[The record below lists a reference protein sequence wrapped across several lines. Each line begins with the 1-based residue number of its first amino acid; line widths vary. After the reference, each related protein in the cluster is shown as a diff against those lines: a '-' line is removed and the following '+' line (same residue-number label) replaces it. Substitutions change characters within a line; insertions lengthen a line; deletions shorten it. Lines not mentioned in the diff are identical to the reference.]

1 MEYERKINYP
11 SWKKPGTYPTTTRK
25 ELGLNNDDLEKFS
38 LGNWNSIISSKRIF
52 STGDFTSYPIEKG
65 RPVSIR
71 LASSLLIANGFNIA
85 RYNKDENGNIIRDS
99 IVLLDDVDINN
110 LNDID
115 NIPPF
120 DPDDLNTEGNPVLGG
135 INITGV
141 LTLPAALQRRHFEVW
156 GYYFTGANLED
167 GVWEDDRQLRE
178 ERRLRFETTTA
189 FIKPREPEEIEAE
202 NPEGI
207 DFIPLLFEFETGDDV
222 GVTFERELTFVEFN
236 NPAFSNNRT
245 HELFWPKALFVKS
258 PTEAI
263 RAGSNLLNRRLTP
276 IVSVPQISDSGF
288 WEANIVDYTFFTREG
303 GDRQYTPFLKNLGA
317 PLFAYNFFL
326 DDEQFIN
333 NLIPPSELFLVT
345 TKTENGN
352 EPLYYDRDENL
363 QKYNDTSYPLRVTL
377 NIELFDH
384 PNFINEIVESEIPI
398 DRLFYSSIQTD
409 IDDILDE
416 FSLIDD
422 INKSYFTYQ
431 IIQWGDEQTLLTDE
445 QIKNTYFFSMY
456 DLEEYPGSDNYFLKK
471 WLASQAKETKPI
483 QQISNHVYN
492 TPGVKS
498 IKVIVYR
505 YDKSRTFL
513 VQTYLVT
520 KNIVINDGALLSQ
533 DFAIFGGTDF
543 NFLPIG
549 DNQAIIGG
557 FDTDSNYNNSVSKI
571 VKDDNFVQEDY
582 LEKVSSKDYVKKF
595 NNELLGE
602 TPGQLDLSQ
611 TRVYTESKD
620 IYDFIGGDKLEWIN
634 NGSGSLPFN
643 SLATDIFIRD
653 EKCVIDL
660 NPANSEFL
668 TIQNQMGT
676 KEQGILIGDYKVNQ
690 PKDGKVQKQ
699 GVMQTPLLET
709 DNDKQAF

>member
-1 MEYERKINYP
+1 MEYEKKINYP

-38 LGNWNSIISSKRIF
+38 LGNWNSIVSSKRIF
-52 STGDFTSYPIEKG
+52 STGDFNSYPNEKG
-65 RPVSIR
+65 RPVSISFGSPVLENYR
-71 LASSLLIANGFNIA
+71 FS
-85 RYNKDENGNIIRDS
+85 RVKYNKDENGNIIRDS
-99 IVLLDDVDINN
+99 ITEVDLFSVNS
-110 LNDID
+110 ID
-115 NIPPF
+115 NIPQIS
-120 DPDDLNTEGNPVLGG
+120 TGG
-135 INITGV
+135 EDEREEDQGDV
-141 LTLPAALQRRHFEVW
+141 YRQLRHFEIW
-156 GYYFTGANLED
+156 GHYYTGAD
-167 GVWEDDRQLRE
+167 FGAGVWEDDRQFRE
-178 ERRLRFETTTA
+178 EKELEFETTIA
-189 FIKPREPEEIEAE
+189 FIKPREPEEIEISGTGEVENAE
-202 NPEGI
+202 DI
-207 DFIPLLFEFETGDDV
+207 APLVFEFDEGGDM
-222 GVTFERELTFVEFN
+222 GLAFERE
-236 NPAFSNNRT
+236 FSEQEEEDFT
-245 HELFWPKALFVKS
+245 HELLWPRAFRFKS
-258 PTEAI
+258 PTEPI
-263 RAGSNLLNRRLTP
+263 GRRESEYYLLTP
-276 IVSVPQISDSGF
+276 IVGVPQISDSGF
-288 WEANIVDYTFFTREG
+288 WELNVLDYIERTVNEDTGNYE
-303 GDRQYTPFLKNLGA
+303 YKENLSNLGA
-317 PLFAYNFFL
+317 PLFTYNFFL
-326 DDEQFIN
+326 DNRDIVE

-352 EPLYYDRDENL
+352 EPLYYDMDESL
-363 QKYNDTSYPLRVTL
+363 QNYNDTSYPLKVTL
-377 NIELFDH
+377 NIELFNH
-384 PNFINEIVESEIPI
+384 PNFINEIEQTETPI
-398 DRLFYSSIQTD
+398 DQLFYLSQQSD
-409 IDDILDE
+409 INQILGE
-416 FSLIDD
+416 FSLIGD

-431 IIQWGDEQTLLTDE
+431 IIQWGDEKTLLTDE

-456 DLEEYPGSDNYFLKK
+456 DLEEYPGGDNYFLKK

-498 IKVIVYR
+498 IKIIVYR

-557 FDTDSNYNNSVSKI
+557 LDTDSNYNNSVSKI

-582 LEKVSSKDYVKKF
+582 LEKVSSKDYIKKF
-595 NNELLGE
+595 NNGLLGE

-611 TRVYTESKD
+611 TRVFTEPMD

-634 NGSGSLPFN
+634 QGSGSLPLN

-653 EKCVIDL
+653 DKCVVDL
-660 NPANSEFL
+660 NPTNSEFL

-690 PKDGKVQKQ
+690 PKDGRVQKQ